1 MNWGIKL
8 MAVCVGFCFLLS
20 LAIYILV
27 KEIKVDLVSRQY
39 REEEKNYQQVIEAKQ
54 KATQISAFRM
64 YKADPFILLQVP
76 KEQLKVKIKGKVF
89 FYCVYDEQLDKT
101 IQLEPDDFGQQIIPQ
116 SWIKGKRYTIKLNW
130 NDGRDEF
137 YAEQELN
144 MNH

>member
-8 MAVCVGFCFLLS
+8 IAVCAGFCFLLS

-76 KEQLKVKIKGKVF
+76 KEQLKVKLKGKVF